1 MENILT
7 TIERENHIREIFLS
21 MFREEGVSEEELE
34 KAICESYCKE
44 GIECKTIKDNPINEM
59 DEAITECCE
68 SAGLEF
74 KTFDDIL
81 EYFYKIIGKII
92 ISFIYCKNIHKIEFS
107 KTIFVH

>member
-44 GIECKTIKDNPINEM
+44 GIECKTIKDIPIYM
-59 DEAITECCE
+59 RSYIIYIIMFC
-68 SAGLEF
+68 
-74 KTFDDIL
+74 
-81 EYFYKIIGKII
+81 FY
-92 ISFIYCKNIHKIEFS
+92 CIHKS
-107 KTIFVH
+107 KYKFF